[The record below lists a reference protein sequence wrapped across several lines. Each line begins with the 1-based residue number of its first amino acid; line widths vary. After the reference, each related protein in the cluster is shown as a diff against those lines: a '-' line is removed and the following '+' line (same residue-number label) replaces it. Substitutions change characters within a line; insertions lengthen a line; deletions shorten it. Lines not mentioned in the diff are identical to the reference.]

1 MRTEFIWRTG
11 LLGKKKRK
19 EKKKGKRKEEEEKV
33 EIQSIQNEY

>member
-19 EKKKGKRKEEEEKV
+19 EKKKGKRKKEEEKV

>member
-1 MRTEFIWRTG
+1 MRTEFIWRPG

-19 EKKKGKRKEEEEKV
+19 EKKKGKRKKEEEKV